1 MDCSLCP
8 WDFPGKNIGV
18 DSHSLLQG
26 NSHITG
32 RFFPVWTLNKDKA
45 EAARRKH
52 LEAGHRKWCAWPL
65 TPEVMHCPLPVC
77 AGPVVLTSHRGTAHH
92 GLVPSVHARLALRPH
107 WLPSLPPHPALT
119 PSAAPAPPY
128 PVDELANHARPGAI
142 GLGRP
147 VQPILHQA
155 QAVPEAQQLG
165 QLPQHVH
172 AEALEA
178 LVPGQSLE
186 VGPAHDVRVLL
197 GKQARRG
204 GGVRDGASR
213 GRLGPRVH
221 ASS

>member
-1 MDCSLCP
+1 
-8 WDFPGKNIGV
+8 
-18 DSHSLLQG
+18 
-26 NSHITG
+26 
-32 RFFPVWTLNKDKA
+32 
-45 EAARRKH
+45 
-52 LEAGHRKWCAWPL
+52 
-65 TPEVMHCPLPVC
+65 MHCPLPVC
-77 AGPVVLTSHRGTAHH
+77 AGSVVLTSHRGTAHH

-107 WLPSLPPHPALT
+107 WLPSLPPHPALA

-128 PVDELANHARPGAI
+128 PVDELAHHACPGAI

-147 VQPILHQA
+147 VQPVLHQA

-213 GRLGPRVH
+213 GVWGPESTPA
-221 ASS
+221 ASSGTCSQSRGDGVLAYLQPLFTNAQSQGRVGRGGIN